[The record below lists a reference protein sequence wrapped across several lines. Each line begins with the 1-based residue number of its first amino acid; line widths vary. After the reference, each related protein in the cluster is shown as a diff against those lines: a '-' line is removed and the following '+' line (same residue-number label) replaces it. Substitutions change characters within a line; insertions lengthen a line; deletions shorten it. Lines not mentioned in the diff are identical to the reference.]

1 MEPGRKRGCGG
12 AAWSRTRIKTTK
24 GEGKRKGNIET
35 FLTLILG
42 QKDEEGE

>member
-12 AAWSRTRIKTTK
+12 AAWRRTRIKTTK

-42 QKDEEGE
+42 QKDEEG